1 MHLELQCKTRQLDER
16 MTNKGLG
23 NLFIVASPSGGGKT
37 SLIKC
42 LVEDLDQIEV
52 SVSHTTRDRRA
63 GEVHGEHY
71 YFVDEA
77 TFFNMKDEGQFIEHA
92 RVFDYYYG
100 TSRQVIETHLQ
111 RGVDVVLDIDWQGAH
126 QIKRQFAQAV
136 SVFILPPS
144 LQALEKRLLERQRD
158 DHAVIHERM
167 QRAQQELSHYDEF
180 DFLIF
185 NDEFNHALAQLMSIV
200 VAERLKRERQV
211 LYLAELL
218 SFLLKT
224 Q

>member
-16 MTNKGLG
+16 MTNQSLG

-42 LVEDLDQIEV
+42 LVADLDQIKV
-52 SVSHTTRDRRA
+52 SVSHTTRDKRA
-63 GEVHGEHY
+63 GEVDGEHY

-77 TFFNMKDEGQFIEHA
+77 TFFRMKDDGQFIEHA
-92 RVFDYYYG
+92 QVFNHYYG
-100 TSRQVIETHLQ
+100 TSRHVIEAHLQ
-111 RGVDVVLDIDWQGAH
+111 CGVDVVLDIDWQGAQ
-126 QIKRQFAQAV
+126 QIKRQFTQAV

-144 LQALEKRLLERQRD
+144 LQVLEKRLLERQLD
-158 DHAVIHERM
+158 DHAVINERM

-180 DFLIF
+180 DFLIV

-200 VAERLKRERQV
+200 VAERLKRDRQV

-218 SFLLKT
+218 SFLLQT